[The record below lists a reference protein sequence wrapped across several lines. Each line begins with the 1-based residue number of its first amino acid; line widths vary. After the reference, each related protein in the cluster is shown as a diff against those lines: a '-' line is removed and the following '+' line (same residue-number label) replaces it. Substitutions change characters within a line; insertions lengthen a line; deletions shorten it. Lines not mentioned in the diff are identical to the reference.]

1 MLVDPPPSRAALR
14 LLEINWNTVQC
25 VRFGNSIRC
34 AIKPRVSAGQHRTGS
49 QSTPWPVCETRRRME
64 KFLQIAPHSLAIVL
78 SRVGTEDEAAAA
90 VTEKLQHHHT
100 GYEIFA
106 DFKAENMQHFWNKK
120 VTDAI
125 SETFFLGWID
135 EHVLLIQGKEDHLE
149 VLREGWTRR
158 GLKPPRGFEIKCI
171 GKPDQMVS
179 HSGTLAA
186 QPGEGSRQVLC
197 VCDKLW
203 ANLVPV
209 LCCKVFQHISM
220 FEKCPIF
227 ISKLNMP

>member
-1 MLVDPPPSRAALR
+1 
-14 LLEINWNTVQC
+14 
-25 VRFGNSIRC
+25 
-34 AIKPRVSAGQHRTGS
+34 
-49 QSTPWPVCETRRRME
+49 ME

-78 SRVGTEDEAAAA
+78 SRVGSDNSPT

-125 SETFFLGWID
+125 AETFFLGWID

-158 GLKPPRGFEIKCI
+158 ALKPPRGFEIKCI
-171 GKPDQMVS
+171 GKSGEAVCIAGL
-179 HSGTLAA
+179 SGTF
-186 QPGEGSRQVLC
+186 
-197 VCDKLW
+197 D
-203 ANLVPV
+203 
-209 LCCKVFQHISM
+209 
-220 FEKCPIF
+220 
-227 ISKLNMP
+227 

>member
-1 MLVDPPPSRAALR
+1 
-14 LLEINWNTVQC
+14 
-25 VRFGNSIRC
+25 
-34 AIKPRVSAGQHRTGS
+34 
-49 QSTPWPVCETRRRME
+49 ME

-78 SRVGTEDEAAAA
+78 SRVSTEDEAAAA
-90 VTEKLQHHHT
+90 VTEKLQQHHT

-158 GLKPPRGFEIKCI
+158 ALKPPRGFEIKCI
-171 GKPDQMVS
+171 GKSDQMAS
-179 HSGTLAA
+179 HGTLVA
-186 QPGEGSRQVLC
+186 QSGEGSKQVFRRNYVGEPSASIL
-197 VCDKLW
+197 
-203 ANLVPV
+203 
-209 LCCKVFQHISM
+209 Q
-220 FEKCPIF
+220 
-227 ISKLNMP
+227 

>member
-1 MLVDPPPSRAALR
+1 
-14 LLEINWNTVQC
+14 
-25 VRFGNSIRC
+25 
-34 AIKPRVSAGQHRTGS
+34 
-49 QSTPWPVCETRRRME
+49 ME

-78 SRVGTEDEAAAA
+78 SRVGSDDSPT

-125 SETFFLGWID
+125 AETFFLGWID

-158 GLKPPRGFEIKCI
+158 ALKPPRGFEIKCI
-171 GKPDQMVS
+171 EFERCCCCYNEARLKS
-179 HSGTLAA
+179 TNRRTANSRHSYKHASSD
-186 QPGEGSRQVLC
+186 GE
-197 VCDKLW
+197 
-203 ANLVPV
+203 
-209 LCCKVFQHISM
+209 
-220 FEKCPIF
+220 
-227 ISKLNMP
+227 